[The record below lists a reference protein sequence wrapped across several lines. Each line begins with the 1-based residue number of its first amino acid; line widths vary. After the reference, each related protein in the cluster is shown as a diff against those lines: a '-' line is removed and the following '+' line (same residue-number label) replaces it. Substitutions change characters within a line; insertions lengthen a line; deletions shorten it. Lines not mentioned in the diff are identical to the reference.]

1 MYKPLSLQN
10 DKIAYYFIIII
21 VRLCAF
27 FLILV
32 IHNYHEYLT
41 YVLTL
46 VKQIE
51 NSNFIDIIQAH
62 TPAECGSR
70 EWCEETWK
78 RDKSNFADYPYP
90 YPWFKQTWLKKT
102 FLTYPELP
110 EDWEPYAWEVWL
122 GWDHP
127 KYEVVADAILIVSFT
142 TIAGIALYGTGYF
155 IHQWFF

>member
-1 MYKPLSLQN
+1 MQDN
-10 DKIAYYFIIII
+10 KIAYYFIMI

-27 FLILV
+27 FLILL
-32 IHNYHEYLT
+32 IYNYHEYLT
-41 YVLTL
+41 YILTL

-78 RDKSNFADYPYP
+78 KDKSNYDDYPYP
-90 YPWFKQTWLKKT
+90 YPWFRQIWLKEN
-102 FLTYPELP
+102 LLMEN
-110 EDWEPYAWEVWL
+110 WEPYEWELWL

-127 KYEVVADAILIVSFT
+127 KYEFPADVILVVSLA
-142 TIAGIALYGTGYF
+142 TITYTGLFWTGYF
-155 IHQWFF
+155 IAKFVHQWFF